1 MEYISSEQEK
11 IVTDRSRIRKV
22 SGCAGSRKTDTMIKC
37 GIYFMTSSKKDVH
50 CLFLTLVGSVTDEI
64 TERINNYLNISIE
77 KQGISNHYMGR
88 FQNHTIEI
96 ANYDAFIHK
105 QLEQHDD
112 PEIYSTDF
120 DKKAEK
126 LLDYV
131 VKDKQPHFLLKDNKK
146 ATMILVDEFQDI
158 SSVRAQIL
166 MEYFKRTNTKTK
178 LVVMGDILQTIFPQA
193 LTDKKHPLVMIDDL
207 QPTTFRLN
215 TCFRCPKSHLDVVNC
230 ITKNFRSQYNIPEM
244 NHYFDIPS
252 MKPLFFTH
260 ESISSHAGAL
270 ETANTIFKM
279 IQTLMEQDPLIKF
292 KDIVIIM
299 KRSNHQLV
307 FTNLLML
314 FGKHKIK
321 EHCLVSKTKTYFN
334 EHQPINWKEGKDK
347 LMMLSIHGDKG
358 KGHPVVF
365 FAGFSGGAIPEERHF
380 HKMEELLSQSLLN
393 VALTRST
400 KYLFIGM
407 TRTYPSFYFFQAYHE
422 LKQLAYFSWKYD
434 DIECPV
440 IKAITAKLNHDAP
453 VIHRCNIRKQMLMT
467 PLKNIIFVHQDDKS
481 KQIMK
486 KPTIVKHKIGQSIKN
501 SFGAEDRLIILHGIA
516 KLVFL
521 KKIKPRLLLSIFE
534 PFMVMYTLTNVYYT
548 DDENLLCQV
557 KDSHLHRFV
566 IKDPNY
572 WFSTMN
578 RLGYTEFKKPVF
590 IIHSVFKDSL
600 FLNVSKFT
608 KEEEYTVMDVWNSC
622 IFFLEYIESHV
633 HNIRFYYNHP
643 TDVVDDFE
651 KIKVNIDEYIK
662 FFKTELGV
670 NGFKRFRFQQKSSLI
685 GNLTIKEELEKIGF
699 QSDLEADRRFFSD
712 GYKFGI
718 SSTIDFLE
726 TKYRVMVDF
735 KTYSKNECVEEWVY
749 QDILNCLLSFTKVK
763 HVHIFNVMKGV
774 LYTFQITSKYELKK
788 MLEPL
793 LTLYEFHPMLIQKLE
808 NQLDNDSKSEIIS

>member
-1 MEYISSEQEK
+1 MEYISSDQEK

-37 GIYFMTSSKKDVH
+37 GIYFMNQSKKDVN

-64 TERINNYLNISIE
+64 TERINKYLNISIE
-77 KQGISNHYMGR
+77 KQGISNHYVGKWN
-88 FQNHTIEI
+88 QHTIEI
-96 ANYDAFIHK
+96 ANYDAFIHR
-105 QLEQHDD
+105 QLEEHEDA
-112 PEIYSTDF
+112 ELFSTDF

-126 LLDYV
+126 LLDH
-131 VKDKQPHFLLKDNKK
+131 VKSNKHSHFLLKDGKK
-146 ATMILVDEFQDI
+146 ASMILVDEFQDI
-158 SSVRAQIL
+158 SSTRAQIL
-166 MEYFKRTNTKTK
+166 MEYFKLSNSKTK

-207 QPTTFRLN
+207 QPTSFRLN

-230 ITKNFRSQYNIPEM
+230 ITKNFRSQYKIPEM
-244 NHYFDIPS
+244 NHYFDNPD

-260 ESISSHAGAL
+260 ESISSHSGSL
-270 ETANTIFKM
+270 ETATTIFKM
-279 IQTLMEQDPLIKF
+279 IQTLIEKDASISY

-314 FGKHKIK
+314 FGKHHIK
-321 EHCLVSKTKTYFN
+321 DQCLVSKTKTYFN
-334 EHQPINWKEGKDK
+334 EHQPINWKEGKEK

-365 FAGFSGGAIPEERHF
+365 FVGFSGGVIPEERHF

-422 LKQLAYFSWKYD
+422 LRQLAYFSWKPTE
-434 DIECPV
+434 ITNQV
-440 IKAITAKLNHDAP
+440 IKEVTAKLNHDAP
-453 VIHRCNIRKQMLMT
+453 VIHRCNIRKQMLLT
-467 PLKNIIFVHQDDKS
+467 PIKNIIFVHQDDKS

-486 KPTIVKHKIGQSIKN
+486 KPVIVKHRIGQSIRN
-501 SFGAEDRLIILHGIA
+501 NFGAEDRLIILHGIA

-534 PFMVMYTLTNVYYT
+534 PFMVMYTLTNVFYT
-548 DDENLLCQV
+548 EDENLLCQV
-557 KDSHLHRFV
+557 KDANLHRFV
-566 IKDPNY
+566 IKDPGY
-572 WFSTMN
+572 WFSVMH
-578 RLGYTEFKKPVF
+578 RLGYSEFQKPVF
-590 IIHSVFKDSL
+590 IIHTVFKEGL
-600 FLNVSKFT
+600 FNNISKFT
-608 KEEEYTVMDVWNSC
+608 KEENYSVMDVWNSC

-643 TDVVDDFE
+643 TDVLDDFE
-651 KIKVNIDEYIK
+651 KIKTNIDEYIK
-662 FFKTELGV
+662 FFKTEFSS
-670 NGFKRFRFQQKSSLI
+670 NGFKRFRFQQKCSLI
-685 GNLTIKEELEKIGF
+685 GNLTVKEELEKIGF
-699 QSDLEADRRFFSD
+699 QADLEADRRFFND

-726 TKYRVMVDF
+726 TKYRVMIDF

-763 HVHIFNVMKGV
+763 HVHIFNVMKGI
-774 LYTFQITSKYELKK
+774 LYTFQISSKYELKK

-793 LTLYEFHPMLIQKLE
+793 LTLYEFHPMLIEKLE
-808 NQLDNDSKSEIIS
+808 HQLTDIVKN

>member
-1 MEYISSEQEK
+1 MEFISSEQEK
-11 IVTDRSRIRKV
+11 IVNDRSKIRKV

-37 GIYFMTSSKKDVH
+37 GIQFMMNSKRDCT

-64 TERINNYLNISIE
+64 TQRLNKSLDISID
-77 KQGISNHYMGR
+77 KQGISNHYMGKWR
-88 FQNHTIEI
+88 NHTIEV
-96 ANYDAFIHK
+96 ANYDAFIHR
-105 QLEQHDD
+105 QLQEHDD
-112 PEIYSTDF
+112 PELFSTDF

-126 LLDYV
+126 LLEH
-131 VKDKQPHFLLKDNKK
+131 VKKNKHPHFFLKDGKK
-146 ATMILVDEFQDI
+146 TNMILVDEFQDI
-158 SSVRAQIL
+158 SSVRAKIL
-166 MEYFKRTNTKTK
+166 LEYFKNSNTQTK

-193 LTDKKHPLVMIDDL
+193 ISEKQHPLVMIDEL
-207 QPTTFRLN
+207 PHTSFRLN

-230 ITKNFRSQYNIPEM
+230 ITKTFRSQYGIPDM
-244 NHYFDIPS
+244 NHYFDLET

-260 ESISSHAGAL
+260 ESISSHAGSFD
-270 ETANTIFKM
+270 TASTIFKM
-279 IQTLMEQDPLIKF
+279 IQTLRREDPKVEF

-307 FTNLLML
+307 FQNLQTL
-314 FGKHKIK
+314 FAKHNIK
-321 EHCLVSKTKTYFN
+321 DECMVSKTKTFFN
-334 EHQPINWKEGKDK
+334 EHQPINWQEGKNK

-365 FAGFSGGAIPEERHF
+365 FLGFSGGAIPEERHF

-422 LKQLAYFSWKYD
+422 LRNLAYFSWKMD
-434 DIECPV
+434 EIKDPV
-440 IKAITAKLNHDAP
+440 IKAITLGLNHDAP

-467 PLKNIIFVHQDDKS
+467 PVKNIIFVHQDDKS

-486 KPTIVKHKIGQSIKN
+486 KPTIVKHKIGQAIKLN
-501 SFGAEDRLIILHGIA
+501 FAAEDRLIVLHGIA

-534 PFMVMYTLTNVYYT
+534 PFIVMSKLGNIHYT
-548 DDENLLCQV
+548 DDENLLCHV
-557 KDSHLHRFV
+557 KDSYLHRFV

-572 WFSTMN
+572 WFNTMI
-578 RLGYTEFKKPVF
+578 RLGYNEFKKPMF
-590 IIHSVFKDSL
+590 ILHTTFKEGLYDHVIKFVQEDNYSVM
-600 FLNVSKFT
+600 N
-608 KEEEYTVMDVWNSC
+608 VWNAC
-622 IFFLEYIESHV
+622 IFFLEYVETHI

-643 TDVVDDFE
+643 CDINDEFD
-651 KIKVNIDEYIK
+651 KIKQNLDEYIK
-662 FFKTELGV
+662 FFKTEFSS

-699 QSDLEADRRFFSD
+699 QHDLEADKRFFSD

-726 TKYRVMVDF
+726 TKYRVMIDF
-735 KTYSKNECVEEWVY
+735 KTYSKNDCVEEWVY
-749 QDILNCLLSFTKVK
+749 QDILNCLLSFTKVN
-763 HVHIFNVMKGV
+763 HVHIFNVMKGM
-774 LYTFQITSKYELKK
+774 LYTFKITSKYELKK

-793 LTLYEFHPMLIQKLE
+793 LTLYEFHPMLIQRLE
-808 NQLDNDSKSEIIS
+808 SQLTNDIDNE